1 MILAKRPRSDAYA
14 SLGELVWDFKSL
26 ARDLW
31 ELVKLET
38 NPCKF
43 RCCKAKFRGPE
54 RASKLGTWQLGTQ
67 IHKTTLGNWRKSW
80 RWWLEMHAS
89 AFYDQ
94 WRETF
99 ETFGDL
105 GKILTSLQ
113 FTNLIFLACVFI
125 SWRLSRVFTRFLD
138 HFLGKNS
145 GNLAKWMR
153 KEERNLEKK
162 SWKEKEK
169 GRKPTASSVP
179 RRSPIQVLTGLN
191 VA

>member
-1 MILAKRPRSDAYA
+1 MILAKRPRSDAYV
-14 SLGELVWDFKSL
+14 SLGELVWDFESRAWSL
-26 ARDLW
+26 GACQAWNQSLQG
-31 ELVKLET
+31 
-38 NPCKF
+38 F
-43 RCCKAKFRGPE
+43 HCCKAKFRGPE

-80 RWWLEMHAS
+80 RWWLEMHYS
-89 AFYDQ
+89 ALYDQ

-105 GKILTSLQ
+105 GKILTSVQ

-125 SWRLSRVFTRFLD
+125 SWSLSRVFTRFFN
-138 HFLGKNS
+138 HFLGQNGILK
-145 GNLAKWMR
+145 
-153 KEERNLEKK
+153 RNLEKK